1 MFIIYVLLSLQ
12 AINALIPVIIIVM
25 LIAAAG
31 GLARGKSFFALLGF
45 GTIAG
50 STAGMKGGL
59 SKRAYKSKY
68 TTGPGAAA
76 TRAAGT
82 MVGKKVFNKN
92 TVSRV
97 KGIFTTGKFSKF
109 GQAKAMAE
117 KNEAV
122 KRLLTSPEKVIS
134 TREVNYVMS
143 GGTAVSRKGGAV
155 GSALP
160 GIAGWAVSPNEAAKI
175 LQKGK
180 AINEKVPQ
188 YKQQQAEL
196 KKGIEKS
203 ELQKAAVVKSTF
215 EGNLTKD
222 IHVIKIK
229 KSLSARM
236 TVPLINYIATPAINK
251 LSKAPL
257 LRKAPLLNRIAKKPI
272 PKITSNKDEYLLI
285 KRTRPMGRKDKDAML
300 NKVNENIKG
309 LKSQAKAGKEAMLY
323 SYIAAA
329 DLTGKLKFGKK
340 DWKKMVKNKMK
351 EVSKENFYE
360 NKLQSEYK
368 AEIKKNYKV
377 DDATA
382 QTWAK
387 ARLAK
392 EKYGAIGVIAS
403 IPELARSYK
412 KMSVEAFAKDTQ
424 RRKQVGNEQVEK
436 ENAQKMLN
444 TLRRNSYISEN
455 AKLSKEEELKK
466 IKEAHPW
473 LQKKFIEHFQDVA
486 SGKKPAT
493 PINPLYMLQ
502 ASMKKGGLN
511 RPDYFPNKEVKT
523 SNKSIPPAPIP
534 KNQAKNL
541 PPHPLPPS
549 EEQKD
554 KERKIR
560 EMLQL
565 LKKIKGSKKGNNK

>member
-1 MFIIYVLLSLQ
+1 MFILYILLSLQ
-12 AINALIPVIIIVM
+12 AISALIPIIIIVM

-50 STAGMKGGL
+50 STKGMKGGL
-59 SKRAYKSKY
+59 SRRAYKSNY
-68 TTGPGAAA
+68 TTGKGKAD
-76 TRAAGT
+76 TRAAGAL
-82 MVGKKVFNKN
+82 VGKKVFNKN

-97 KGIFTTGKFSKF
+97 KGVFTTGKFSKF

-143 GGTAVSRKGGAV
+143 GGTAVSRKGGAA

-180 AINEKVPQ
+180 KINEKVPQ

-203 ELQKAAVVKSTF
+203 KLQKATTVKNTF

-222 IHVIKIK
+222 IHIIKIK
-229 KSLSARM
+229 KNLSSSTAVAI
-236 TVPLINYIATPAINK
+236 TNYLTIPAINK

-257 LRKAPLLNRIAKKPI
+257 LRKAPFLNKIAKTPLQ
-272 PKITSNKDEYLLI
+272 KITENEDKYLLI
-285 KRTRPMGRKDKDAML
+285 KRTRPMGRQDKDAML
-300 NKVNENIKG
+300 NKVNANIKD
-309 LKSQAKAGKEAMLY
+309 LKSQANAGKETMLY

-329 DLTGKLKFGKK
+329 ELTGKLKFGKK

-360 NKLQSEYK
+360 NKMQSEYK
-368 AEIKKNYKV
+368 SEIKKNYKV

-412 KMSVEAFAKDTQ
+412 KMSGEAFAKDIQ
-424 RRKQVGNEQVEK
+424 RRKQFGNEQVEK
-436 ENAQKMLN
+436 ENAQKMLD

-486 SGKKPAT
+486 SGNKPAT

-534 KNQAKNL
+534 KNQTQKL
-541 PPHPLPPS
+541 PPHPMPLS

-565 LKKIKGSKKGNNK
+565 LKKIKESKKGK